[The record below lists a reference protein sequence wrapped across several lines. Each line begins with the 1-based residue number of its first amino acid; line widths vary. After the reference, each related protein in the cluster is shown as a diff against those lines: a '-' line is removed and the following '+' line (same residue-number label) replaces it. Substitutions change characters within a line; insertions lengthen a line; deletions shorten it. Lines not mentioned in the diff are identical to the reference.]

1 MLTGRFNLKNTCN
14 YRRDSPCVAL
24 RVAVGANE
32 FVHLGASSH
41 PSNDDDC
48 LHGIDGNGLKTNRQS
63 AHFGDCEVS
72 VSKIISKKIPHRPKN
87 IIQNLRKKIKNKK
100 FAGSIIGPAMAGP
113 TGPFATALP
122 IWRRRIEA
130 PKCICYHLRS
140 LCVLRVVISPFHS
153 GCFGSASSELAKGA
167 IAYRFHSEKLIRSLV
182 N

>member
-72 VSKIISKKIPHRPKN
+72 VSKIRSKKIPHRPKKYN
-87 IIQNLRKKIKNKK
+87 TKFKRKKKK

-113 TGPFATALP
+113 TGPFATALLLSTYF
-122 IWRRRIEA
+122 IIYMTA
-130 PKCICYHLRS
+130 H
-140 LCVLRVVISPFHS
+140 
-153 GCFGSASSELAKGA
+153 A
-167 IAYRFHSEKLIRSLV
+167 
-182 N
+182 